1 MMTLEISFGAFVGLG
16 VFAGIVVLGVA
27 GGLTIRNKLRNVS
40 RQLFGTESIV
50 DGLNRQADIAAETP
64 KSVSGMTRLME
75 PQIMRDFPDFNWSE
89 FKHRAENMLTSA
101 LLAISSERPE
111 RLVDASEEV
120 KNQVLNIIAD
130 NQAAQV
136 RVVYNNIKIHQTE
149 ISNYRKDKGNCII
162 VIQSAVEYY
171 HYKVSGDHV
180 TEGSK
185 ERKVQTNY
193 NVEFLYVQD
202 GGEKE
207 FDNAF
212 TTTCPQC
219 GAPVRGLGNMICE
232 YCGAHVVP
240 INTKVW
246 SLHKLYQVDYNH
258 V

>member
-1 MMTLEISFGAFVGLG
+1 M
-16 VFAGIVVLGVA
+16 
-27 GGLTIRNKLRNVS
+27 
-40 RQLFGTESIV
+40 
-50 DGLNRQADIAAETP
+50 DGLNKQADIAAETP

-89 FKHRAENMLTSA
+89 FKHKAENMLTSA
-101 LLAISSERPE
+101 LLAISSEQPE
-111 RLVDASEEV
+111 KLVDASEDV

-136 RVVYNNIKIHQTE
+136 REVYNNIKIHQTE

-180 TEGSK
+180 IEGSK
-185 ERKVQTNY
+185 ERKVQTKY
-193 NVEFLYVQD
+193 NVELLYVQD
-202 GGEKE
+202 GEEKE

>member
-136 RVVYNNIKIHQTE
+136 REVYNNIKIHQTE

-171 HYKVSGDHV
+171 HYKVSGDPQV
-180 TEGSK
+180 
-185 ERKVQTNY
+185 
-193 NVEFLYVQD
+193 FLRNT
-202 GGEKE
+202 G
-207 FDNAF
+207 NAIG
-212 TTTCPQC
+212 T
-219 GAPVRGLGNMICE
+219 
-232 YCGAHVVP
+232 
-240 INTKVW
+240 
-246 SLHKLYQVDYNH
+246 S
-258 V
+258 

>member
-1 MMTLEISFGAFVGLG
+1 MCSSDLAFVGLG

-136 RVVYNNIKIHQTE
+136 REVYNNIKIHQTE

-185 ERKVQTNY
+185 IGR
-193 NVEFLYVQD
+193 
-202 GGEKE
+202 
-207 FDNAF
+207 
-212 TTTCPQC
+212 
-219 GAPVRGLGNMICE
+219 
-232 YCGAHVVP
+232 AHV
-240 INTKVW
+240 
-246 SLHKLYQVDYNH
+246 
-258 V
+258 

>member
-136 RVVYNNIKIHQTE
+136 REVYNNIKIHQTE

-185 ERKVQTNY
+185 ERKVQTKY
-193 NVEFLYVQD
+193 NVELLYVQD
-202 GGEKE
+202 GEEK
-207 FDNAF
+207 
-212 TTTCPQC
+212 
-219 GAPVRGLGNMICE
+219 
-232 YCGAHVVP
+232 
-240 INTKVW
+240 
-246 SLHKLYQVDYNH
+246 
-258 V
+258 

>member
-1 MMTLEISFGAFVGLG
+1 MITLEISFGAFVGLG

-40 RQLFGTESIV
+40 RQLFGTEAIV

-136 RVVYNNIKIHQTE
+136 REVYNNIKIHQTE

-185 ERKVQTNY
+185 ERKVQTKY
-193 NVEFLYVQD
+193 NVELLYVQD
-202 GGEKE
+202 GEEKE

-219 GAPVRGLGNMICE
+219 GAPVRGLGN
-232 YCGAHVVP
+232 
-240 INTKVW
+240 
-246 SLHKLYQVDYNH
+246 
-258 V
+258 

>member
-1 MMTLEISFGAFVGLG
+1 MITLEISFGAFVGLG

-64 KSVSGMTRLME
+64 KSVSCMTRLME

-136 RVVYNNIKIHQTE
+136 REVYNNIKIHQTE

-185 ERKVQTNY
+185 ERKVQTKY
-193 NVEFLYVQD
+193 NVELLYVQD
-202 GGEKE
+202 GEEKE

-219 GAPVRGLGNMICE
+219 GALVRGLGNMICE

>member
-1 MMTLEISFGAFVGLG
+1 MITLEIGFGVSVGLG
-16 VFAGIVVLGVA
+16 VFAGIVVLGVV

-50 DGLNRQADIAAETP
+50 DGLNKQADIAAETP

-89 FKHRAENMLTSA
+89 FKHKAENMLTSA
-101 LLAISSERPE
+101 LLAISSEQPE
-111 RLVDASEEV
+111 KLVDASEDV

-136 RVVYNNIKIHQTE
+136 REVYNNIKIHQTE

-185 ERKVQTNY
+185 ERKVQTKY
-193 NVEFLYVQD
+193 NVELLYVQD
-202 GGEKE
+202 GEEKE

>member
-1 MMTLEISFGAFVGLG
+1 MITLEIGFGVFVGLG

-50 DGLNRQADIAAETP
+50 DGLSKQVDIAAETP

-89 FKHRAENMLTSA
+89 FKHKAENILTSA
-101 LLAISSERPE
+101 LLAISSEQPE
-111 RLVDASEEV
+111 RLVDASDDV
-120 KNQVLNIIAD
+120 KNQVSNIIAD
-130 NQAAQV
+130 NQTAQIKE
-136 RVVYNNIKIHQTE
+136 VYNNIKIHQTE

-185 ERKVQTNY
+185 ER
-193 NVEFLYVQD
+193 L
-202 GGEKE
+202 
-207 FDNAF
+207 
-212 TTTCPQC
+212 
-219 GAPVRGLGNMICE
+219 
-232 YCGAHVVP
+232 
-240 INTKVW
+240 
-246 SLHKLYQVDYNH
+246 SLIHI
-258 V
+258 

>member
-1 MMTLEISFGAFVGLG
+1 MITLEISFGAFVGLG

-136 RVVYNNIKIHQTE
+136 REVYNNIKIHQTE

-185 ERKVQTNY
+185 ERKVQTKY
-193 NVEFLYVQD
+193 NVELLYVRD
-202 GGEKE
+202 GEEKE
-207 FDNAF
+207 FVNRF

-219 GAPVRGLGNMICE
+219 VAPVRGLGNMICE

>member
-1 MMTLEISFGAFVGLG
+1 MITLEISFGAFVGLG

-27 GGLTIRNKLRNVS
+27 GGLTIRIKLRNVS

-64 KSVSGMTRLME
+64 ISVSGMTRLLE

-136 RVVYNNIKIHQTE
+136 REVYNNIKIHQTE

-185 ERKVQTNY
+185 ERKVQTKY
-193 NVEFLYVQD
+193 NVELLYVQD
-202 GGEKE
+202 GEEKE

>member
-1 MMTLEISFGAFVGLG
+1 MITLEISFGVLVGLG
-16 VFAGIVVLGVA
+16 IFAGIAVVGVA
-27 GGLTIRNKLRNVS
+27 GGLVIRNKLRNVS

-50 DGLNRQADIAAETP
+50 DGLNKQADIVAETP

-89 FKHRAENMLTSA
+89 FKHKAENMLTSA
-101 LLAISSERPE
+101 LLAISSEQPE
-111 RLVDASEEV
+111 KLVDASEDV

-136 RVVYNNIKIHQTE
+136 REVYNNIKIHQTE

-185 ERKVQTNY
+185 ERKVQTKY
-193 NVEFLYVQD
+193 NVELLYVQD
-202 GGEKE
+202 GEEKE

-219 GAPVRGLGNMICE
+219 GAPARGLGNMICE

>member
-1 MMTLEISFGAFVGLG
+1 MITLEISFGVFVGLG
-16 VFAGIVVLGVA
+16 IFAGIAAVGVA
-27 GGLTIRNKLRNVS
+27 GGLVIRNKLRNVS

-50 DGLNRQADIAAETP
+50 DGLNKQADIAAETP

-89 FKHRAENMLTSA
+89 FKHKAENMLTSA
-101 LLAISSERPE
+101 LLAISSEQPE
-111 RLVDASEEV
+111 KLVDASEDV

-130 NQAAQV
+130 NQAIQV
-136 RVVYNNIKIHQTE
+136 REVYNNIKIHQTE
-149 ISNYRKDKGNCII
+149 ISNYRKDKGKCII

-185 ERKVQTNY
+185 ERKVQTKY
-193 NVEFLYVQD
+193 NVELLYVQD
-202 GGEKE
+202 GEEKE

>member
-1 MMTLEISFGAFVGLG
+1 MITLEIGFGVFVGLG

-50 DGLNRQADIAAETP
+50 DGLSKQADIAAETP

-89 FKHRAENMLTSA
+89 FKHKAENILTSA
-101 LLAISSERPE
+101 LLAISSEQPE
-111 RLVDASEEV
+111 RLVDASDDV
-120 KNQVLNIIAD
+120 KNQVSNIIAD
-130 NQAAQV
+130 NQTAQIKE
-136 RVVYNNIKIHQTE
+136 VYNNIKIHQTE

-185 ERKVQTNY
+185 ERKVQTKY
-193 NVEFLYVQD
+193 NVELLYVQD
-202 GGEKE
+202 GEEKE

-219 GAPVRGLGNMICE
+219 GAPVHGLGNMICE

>member
-1 MMTLEISFGAFVGLG
+1 MITLEISFGVFVGLG
-16 VFAGIVVLGVA
+16 IFAGIVAVGVA
-27 GGLTIRNKLRNVS
+27 GGLVIRNKLRNVS

-50 DGLNRQADIAAETP
+50 DGLNKQADIAAETP

-89 FKHRAENMLTSA
+89 FKHKAENMLTSA
-101 LLAISSERPE
+101 LLAISSEQPE
-111 RLVDASEEV
+111 KLVDASEDV

-136 RVVYNNIKIHQTE
+136 REVYNNIKIHQTE

-185 ERKVQTNY
+185 ERKVQTKY
-193 NVEFLYVQD
+193 NVELLYVQD
-202 GGEKE
+202 GEEKE

>member
-1 MMTLEISFGAFVGLG
+1 MITLEIGFGVFVGLG

-27 GGLTIRNKLRNVS
+27 GGLTIRNNLRNVS

-50 DGLNRQADIAAETP
+50 DGLSKQVDIAAETP

-89 FKHRAENMLTSA
+89 FKHKAENILTSA
-101 LLAISSERPE
+101 LLAISSEQPE
-111 RLVDASEEV
+111 RLVDVSDDV
-120 KNQVLNIIAD
+120 KNQVSNIIAD
-130 NQAAQV
+130 NQTAQIKE
-136 RVVYNNIKIHQTE
+136 VYNNIKIHQTE

-185 ERKVQTNY
+185 ERKVQTKY
-193 NVEFLYVQD
+193 NVELLYVQD
-202 GGEKE
+202 GEEKE

>member
-1 MMTLEISFGAFVGLG
+1 MITLEIGFGVFVGLG

-50 DGLNRQADIAAETP
+50 DGLNKQADIAAETP

-89 FKHRAENMLTSA
+89 FKHKAENMLTSA
-101 LLAISSERPE
+101 LLAISSEQPE
-111 RLVDASEEV
+111 KLVDASEDV

-136 RVVYNNIKIHQTE
+136 REVYNNIKIHQTE

-185 ERKVQTNY
+185 ERKVQTKY
-193 NVEFLYVQD
+193 NVELLYVQD
-202 GGEKE
+202 GEEKE

>member
-1 MMTLEISFGAFVGLG
+1 MITLEISFGAFVGLG

-136 RVVYNNIKIHQTE
+136 REVYNNIKIHQTE

-162 VIQSAVEYY
+162 VM
-171 HYKVSGDHV
+171 
-180 TEGSK
+180 
-185 ERKVQTNY
+185 
-193 NVEFLYVQD
+193 QD
-202 GGEKE
+202 GEEKE

>member
-1 MMTLEISFGAFVGLG
+1 MITLEISFGVFVGLG

-50 DGLNRQADIAAETP
+50 DGINRQADIAAETP

-75 PQIMRDFPDFNWSE
+75 PQIMKDFPDFNWSE
-89 FKHRAENMLTSA
+89 FKHKAENMLTSA
-101 LLAISSERPE
+101 LLAISSEQPE
-111 RLVDASEEV
+111 KLVDASEDV

-136 RVVYNNIKIHQTE
+136 REVYNNIKIHQTE

-185 ERKVQTNY
+185 ERKVQTKY
-193 NVEFLYVQD
+193 NVELLYVQD
-202 GGEKE
+202 GEEKE

>member
-1 MMTLEISFGAFVGLG
+1 M
-16 VFAGIVVLGVA
+16 
-27 GGLTIRNKLRNVS
+27 
-40 RQLFGTESIV
+40 
-50 DGLNRQADIAAETP
+50 DGLSKQADIAAETP

-89 FKHRAENMLTSA
+89 FKHKAENILTSA
-101 LLAISSERPE
+101 LLAISSEQPE
-111 RLVDASEEV
+111 RLVDASDDV
-120 KNQVLNIIAD
+120 KNQVSNIIAD
-130 NQAAQV
+130 NQTAQIKE
-136 RVVYNNIKIHQTE
+136 VYNNIKIHQTE

-185 ERKVQTNY
+185 ERKVQTKY
-193 NVEFLYVQD
+193 NVELLYVQD
-202 GGEKE
+202 GEEKE

>member
-1 MMTLEISFGAFVGLG
+1 MITLEISFGVFVGLG

-27 GGLTIRNKLRNVS
+27 GGLTIRNKLRDVS

-50 DGLNRQADIAAETP
+50 DGINRQADIVAETP

-89 FKHRAENMLTSA
+89 FKHKAENMLTSA
-101 LLAISSERPE
+101 LLAISSEQPE
-111 RLVDASEEV
+111 KLVDASEDV
-120 KNQVLNIIAD
+120 KNQVLNIIED
-130 NQAAQV
+130 NQAAQI
-136 RVVYNNIKIHQTE
+136 REVYNNIKIHQTE
-149 ISNYRKDKGNCII
+149 ISNYRKDKGKCII

-185 ERKVQTNY
+185 ERKVQTKY
-193 NVEFLYVQD
+193 NVELLYVQD
-202 GGEKE
+202 GEEKE

>member
-1 MMTLEISFGAFVGLG
+1 M
-16 VFAGIVVLGVA
+16 
-27 GGLTIRNKLRNVS
+27 
-40 RQLFGTESIV
+40 FGTESIV
-50 DGLNRQADIAAETP
+50 DGLSKQADIAAETP

-89 FKHRAENMLTSA
+89 FKHKAENILTSA
-101 LLAISSERPE
+101 LLAISSEQPE
-111 RLVDASEEV
+111 RLVDASDDV
-120 KNQVLNIIAD
+120 KNQVSNIIAD
-130 NQAAQV
+130 NQTAQIKE
-136 RVVYNNIKIHQTE
+136 VYNNIKIHQTE

-185 ERKVQTNY
+185 ERKVQTKY
-193 NVEFLYVQD
+193 NVELLYVQD
-202 GGEKE
+202 GEEKE

>member
-1 MMTLEISFGAFVGLG
+1 MITLEISFGAFVGLG

-136 RVVYNNIKIHQTE
+136 REVYNNIKIHQD
-149 ISNYRKDKGNCII
+149 RK
-162 VIQSAVEYY
+162 S
-171 HYKVSGDHV
+171 
-180 TEGSK
+180 
-185 ERKVQTNY
+185 
-193 NVEFLYVQD
+193 
-202 GGEKE
+202 
-207 FDNAF
+207 
-212 TTTCPQC
+212 
-219 GAPVRGLGNMICE
+219 
-232 YCGAHVVP
+232 VV
-240 INTKVW
+240 
-246 SLHKLYQVDYNH
+246 
-258 V
+258 

>member
-1 MMTLEISFGAFVGLG
+1 MITLEISFGVFVGLG
-16 VFAGIVVLGVA
+16 IFAGIAAVGVA
-27 GGLTIRNKLRNVS
+27 GGLVIRNKLRNVS

-50 DGLNRQADIAAETP
+50 DGLNKQADIAAETP

-89 FKHRAENMLTSA
+89 FKHKAENMLTSA
-101 LLAISSERPE
+101 LLAISSEQPE
-111 RLVDASEEV
+111 KLVDASEDV

-130 NQAAQV
+130 NQATQV
-136 RVVYNNIKIHQTE
+136 REVYNNIKIHQTE
-149 ISNYRKDKGNCII
+149 ISNYCKDKGNCII

-185 ERKVQTNY
+185 ERKVQTKY
-193 NVEFLYVQD
+193 NVELLYVQD
-202 GGEKE
+202 GEEKE

>member
-1 MMTLEISFGAFVGLG
+1 MITLEISFGAFVG

-136 RVVYNNIKIHQTE
+136 REVYNNIKIHQTE

-185 ERKVQTNY
+185 ERKVQTKY
-193 NVEFLYVQD
+193 NVELLYVQD
-202 GGEKE
+202 GEEKE

>member
-1 MMTLEISFGAFVGLG
+1 MITLEISFGAFVGLG

-136 RVVYNNIKIHQTE
+136 REVYNNIKIHQTE

-185 ERKVQTNY
+185 ERKVQTKY
-193 NVEFLYVQD
+193 NVELLYVQD
-202 GGEKE
+202 GEEKE

-219 GAPVRGLGNMICE
+219 GAPVCGLGNMICE

-240 INTKVW
+240 INTKV
-246 SLHKLYQVDYNH
+246 
-258 V
+258 

>member
-1 MMTLEISFGAFVGLG
+1 MITLEISFGAFVGLG

-136 RVVYNNIKIHQTE
+136 REVYNNIKIHQTE

-185 ERKVQTNY
+185 ERKVQTKY
-193 NVEFLYVQD
+193 NL
-202 GGEKE
+202 
-207 FDNAF
+207 
-212 TTTCPQC
+212 
-219 GAPVRGLGNMICE
+219 
-232 YCGAHVVP
+232 
-240 INTKVW
+240 
-246 SLHKLYQVDYNH
+246 SLIHI
-258 V
+258 

>member
-1 MMTLEISFGAFVGLG
+1 
-16 VFAGIVVLGVA
+16 
-27 GGLTIRNKLRNVS
+27 
-40 RQLFGTESIV
+40 
-50 DGLNRQADIAAETP
+50 
-64 KSVSGMTRLME
+64 
-75 PQIMRDFPDFNWSE
+75 MRDFPDFNWSE
-89 FKHRAENMLTSA
+89 FKHKAENMLTSA
-101 LLAISSERPE
+101 LLAISSEQPE
-111 RLVDASEEV
+111 KLVDASEDV

-136 RVVYNNIKIHQTE
+136 REVYNNIKIHQTE

-185 ERKVQTNY
+185 ERKVQTKY
-193 NVEFLYVQD
+193 NVELLYVQD
-202 GGEKE
+202 GEEKE

>member
-1 MMTLEISFGAFVGLG
+1 MITLEIGFGVFVGLG

-75 PQIMRDFPDFNWSE
+75 PQIMRDFPDFSWSE

-130 NQAAQV
+130 NQATQV
-136 RVVYNNIKIHQTE
+136 REVYNNIKIHQTE

-180 TEGSK
+180 TEGSR
-185 ERKVQTNY
+185 ERKVQTKY
-193 NVEFLYVQD
+193 NVELLYVQD
-202 GGEKE
+202 GEEKE

>member
-1 MMTLEISFGAFVGLG
+1 MITLEISFGAFVGLG

-89 FKHRAENMLTSA
+89 FKHKAENMLTSA
-101 LLAISSERPE
+101 LLAISSEQPE
-111 RLVDASEEV
+111 KLVDASENV

-136 RVVYNNIKIHQTE
+136 REVYNNIKIHQTE

-185 ERKVQTNY
+185 ERKVQTKY
-193 NVEFLYVQD
+193 NVELLYVQD
-202 GGEKE
+202 GEEKE

>member
-1 MMTLEISFGAFVGLG
+1 MITLEISFGVFVGLG
-16 VFAGIVVLGVA
+16 AFAGIVVLGVA

-50 DGLNRQADIAAETP
+50 DGINRQADIAAETP

-75 PQIMRDFPDFNWSE
+75 PQIMKDFPDFNWSE
-89 FKHRAENMLTSA
+89 FKHKAENMLTSA
-101 LLAISSERPE
+101 LLAISSEQPE
-111 RLVDASEEV
+111 KLVDASEDV

-136 RVVYNNIKIHQTE
+136 REVYNNIKIHQTE

-185 ERKVQTNY
+185 ERKVQTKY
-193 NVEFLYVQD
+193 NVELLYVQD
-202 GGEKE
+202 GEEKE

-212 TTTCPQC
+212 STTCPQC

>member
-1 MMTLEISFGAFVGLG
+1 MITLEISFGAFVGLG

-27 GGLTIRNKLRNVS
+27 GGLTIRNKFRNVY

-50 DGLNRQADIAAETP
+50 DGLNRHADIAAETP
-64 KSVSGMTRLME
+64 KSVTGMTRLME

-136 RVVYNNIKIHQTE
+136 REVYNNIKIHQTE

-185 ERKVQTNY
+185 ERKVQTKY
-193 NVEFLYVQD
+193 NVELLYVQD
-202 GGEKE
+202 GEEKE

>member
-1 MMTLEISFGAFVGLG
+1 MITLEIGFGVFVGLG

-50 DGLNRQADIAAETP
+50 DGLSKQVDIAAETP

-89 FKHRAENMLTSA
+89 FKHKAENILTSA
-101 LLAISSERPE
+101 LLAISSEQPE
-111 RLVDASEEV
+111 RLVDASDDV
-120 KNQVLNIIAD
+120 KNQVSNIIAD
-130 NQAAQV
+130 NQTAQIKE
-136 RVVYNNIKIHQTE
+136 VYNNIKIHQTE

-185 ERKVQTNY
+185 ERKVQTKY
-193 NVEFLYVQD
+193 NVELLYVQD
-202 GGEKE
+202 GEEKE

>member
-1 MMTLEISFGAFVGLG
+1 MITLEIGFGVFVGLG
-16 VFAGIVVLGVA
+16 VFAGIVALGVA

-50 DGLNRQADIAAETP
+50 DGLSKQADIAAETP

-89 FKHRAENMLTSA
+89 FKHKAENILTSA
-101 LLAISSERPE
+101 LLAISSEQPE
-111 RLVDASEEV
+111 RLVDASDDV
-120 KNQVLNIIAD
+120 KNQVSNIIAD
-130 NQAAQV
+130 NQTAQIKE
-136 RVVYNNIKIHQTE
+136 VYNNIKIHQTE

-185 ERKVQTNY
+185 ERKVQTKY
-193 NVEFLYVQD
+193 NVELLYVQD
-202 GGEKE
+202 GEEKE

-240 INTKVW
+240 INMKVW